1 MVDFQPVN
9 GYNTAMYYRSITSN
23 LLAALTDTPVVL
35 LTGARQTGKSTLARW
50 LATHQYPAQYLTLD
64 DAAVLA
70 AARHDPAG
78 FIAGMQ
84 GNVVLDEIQ
93 RVPELFMAI
102 KATVDRHRAPG
113 RFLLTGSTNVMV
125 LPQLSE
131 ALAGRVE
138 IQTLR
143 PLSQG
148 ELEGVQEG
156 FIDAAF
162 AAEAPEFIT
171 SREGRAQLL
180 RRAVTGGYPEILQR
194 AAAPRRSAWFGSYIT
209 TILQRDVRD
218 LAHIDGLTT
227 MPKLLSLL
235 AARSCALLNFAELS
249 RSIGLPQTTLKRY
262 MSLLEMTFLIYL
274 LPAWS
279 GNLIR
284 RHVKA
289 PKLFMCDTG
298 LAAHLLGIDETGA
311 GGESR
316 IIGGVLE
323 NFVLVELLKQASWSS
338 THPRIYH
345 FRTQTGNGVDFIME
359 NAAGRVVGIEVKASV
374 TLKEN
379 DYRGLQELSDMLG
392 KKFHRGIL
400 LYTGS
405 ESIAF
410 GKNLFAMP
418 LQALWRTAAKK
429 TGRSMKI

>member
-1 MVDFQPVN
+1 
-9 GYNTAMYYRSITSN
+9 
-23 LLAALTDTPVVL
+23 LL

-50 LATHQYPAQYLTLD
+50 LATHHYSAQYLTLD

-70 AARHDPAG
+70 SARHDPAG

-93 RVPELFMAI
+93 RVPELFIAI
-102 KATVDRHRAPG
+102 KATVDRHRTPG

-148 ELEGVQEG
+148 EIEGVQEG

-171 SREGRAQLL
+171 YREGRAQLL

-194 AAAPRRSAWFGSYIT
+194 SAAPRRSAWFGSYIT

-218 LAHIDGLTT
+218 LAHIEGLTI

-235 AARSCALLNFAELS
+235 AARSGALLNFAELS

-274 LPAWS
+274 LPPWS
-279 GNLIR
+279 GNLSRRLVCRKIGQKHANIIR
-284 RHVKA
+284 LRLSTTQRA
-289 PKLFMCDTG
+289 
-298 LAAHLLGIDETGA
+298 
-311 GGESR
+311 
-316 IIGGVLE
+316 
-323 NFVLVELLKQASWSS
+323 LK
-338 THPRIYH
+338 H
-345 FRTQTGNGVDFIME
+345 G
-359 NAAGRVVGIEVKASV
+359 
-374 TLKEN
+374 
-379 DYRGLQELSDMLG
+379 
-392 KKFHRGIL
+392 
-400 LYTGS
+400 
-405 ESIAF
+405 
-410 GKNLFAMP
+410 
-418 LQALWRTAAKK
+418 
-429 TGRSMKI
+429 